1 MKFLFRSVIVCA
13 LMVLVQ
19 ARADT
24 LRIGTGNFP
33 PYFDERGTAGLF
45 NDIIR
50 GVFALMP
57 QHQLVLVPQMSN
69 YRLAHSLNDGTMD
82 GAANIFSASDIKGC
96 RTDGVFRFTDVA
108 VTRKD
113 RQLTVASVADL
124 AGKRVVTYQGAKT
137 FLGPSFAQA
146 VGTGD
151 DKLYR
156 ELAQPLMQARALA
169 QGEADVSVGDLYI
182 FLHSIKILGNPAVRA
197 DQFAIH
203 PLFPDTYSHMAFREQ
218 KWCDE
223 FNAALGKF
231 RKSGRYEALY
241 AQTLKALKP

>member
-1 MKFLFRSVIVCA
+1 MLRTLS
-13 LMVLVQ
+13 LMLCSLLPLGSAQ
-19 ARADT
+19 ADT
-24 LRIGTGNFP
+24 LRVGTGNFP
-33 PYFDERGTAGLF
+33 PYFDERGTEGLF

-69 YRLAHSLNDGTMD
+69 YRLVHSLNDGSMD
-82 GAANIFSASDIKGC
+82 GAANVFAASDIKGC

-113 RQLTVASVADL
+113 RQLSIDKTADL

-137 FLGPSFAQA
+137 FLGPTFAQA
-146 VGTGD
+146 VGAGEGN
-151 DKLYR
+151 LYR
-156 ELAQPLMQARALA
+156 EMPQPLMQARALA
-169 QGEADVSVGDLYI
+169 QGEADVSVGDMYI
-182 FLHSIKILGNPAVRA
+182 FLYSIKTLGNPAVRA
-197 DQFAIH
+197 DQFVIH

-223 FNAALGKF
+223 FNTALAKF
-231 RKSGRYEALY
+231 RKSGRYDALY